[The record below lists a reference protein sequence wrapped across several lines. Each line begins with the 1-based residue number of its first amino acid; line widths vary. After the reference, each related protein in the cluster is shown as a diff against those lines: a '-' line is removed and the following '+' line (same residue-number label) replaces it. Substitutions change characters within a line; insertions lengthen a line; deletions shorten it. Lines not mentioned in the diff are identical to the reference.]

1 MKLGFL
7 TAALP
12 DLSLEQVAAW
22 AASEGFES
30 LEVACWPGG
39 GGERRRYAGVTH
51 IDVDSFDPGEVR
63 DILDRHGLEISS
75 LAYYPNNLHPDDAH
89 REEVNGHLRKVV
101 DAAAALGVEVVGT
114 FVGNDKDRPLTENL
128 ERFRRIWPDLV
139 RHASDQGVK
148 IAIEN
153 CPMIF
158 SEDEWPGGNNLAW
171 SPAIWEQMFEAIPDE
186 SFGLNLDPSHLVW
199 LMIDYERAVYDFAD
213 RIFHVHAKDLEI
225 AATGSTGTARSR
237 PGWAGRCRGCPGSA
251 RSTGRASSPRSMRR
265 LRPLDLDRAR
275 GPPLRGRRGARQ
287 ARLPARAEHP
297 AAAAR
302 LTSGDGP
309 AHPPL
314 IAAITSTRERVSSAV
329 SSVARSRST

>member
-12 DLSLEQVAAW
+12 DLSLDEVAAW

-51 IDVDSFDPGEVR
+51 IDVDAFDPGEVR
-63 DILDRHGLEISS
+63 DILGRHGLEISS

-89 REEVNGHLRKVV
+89 RDEVNGHLRKVV
-101 DAAAALGVEVVGT
+101 DAAATLGVEVVGT
-114 FVGNDKDRPLTENL
+114 FVGNDKDRPLAENL

-139 RHASDQGVK
+139 RHASGQGVK

-186 SFGLNLDPSHLVW
+186 GFGLNLDPSHLVW

-213 RIFHVHAKDLEI
+213 RIFHVHAKDLEVRRD
-225 AATGSTGTARSR
+225 GLYRHGTFSAGM
-237 PGWAGRCRGCPGSA
+237 GWQVPRLPGS
-251 RSTGRASSPRSMRR
+251 RRGRLAALRRGALCRR

-287 ARLPARAEHP
+287 ARLPPGAQHAPPADRLISPRALSGESTLAHG
-297 AAAAR
+297 
-302 LTSGDGP
+302 TSHGRHCRP
-309 AHPPL
+309 
-314 IAAITSTRERVSSAV
+314 RC
-329 SSVARSRST
+329 RS